1 MSSVAEMPR
10 MQATYNEQIKPA
22 LKDELGLSSI
32 MAVPKIEK
40 IVINMGVGEA
50 TQNKRSL
57 EDAVYTLETI
67 TGQKPVTTLAK
78 AAISNFRLREGVP
91 VGCKVTL
98 RGKKMWEYLD
108 RLVSVALPRVKDFKG
123 VSKKA
128 FDGRGNYTLGLKE
141 NIVFLEVD
149 RDKVSQIQ
157 GMDITICTTADN
169 NADSK
174 LLLEKL
180 GMPFKK

>member
-1 MSSVAEMPR
+1 MSTVVEKPR
-10 MQATYNEQIKPA
+10 MQVTYEDQIKPA

-40 IVINMGVGEA
+40 IVLNMGVGEA
-50 TQNKRSL
+50 TQNKRSI
-57 EDAVYTLETI
+57 EDAVYTLEAI
-67 TGQKPVTTLAK
+67 TGQKAVITTAK
-78 AAISNFRLREGVP
+78 QAISNFRLREGMP

-98 RGKKMWEYLD
+98 RGKKMWEFLD
-108 RLVSVALPRVKDFKG
+108 RLVSISLPRVKDFKG

-141 NIVFLEVD
+141 NIVFLEVN
-149 RDKVSQIQ
+149 RDKIAQIQ
-157 GMDITICTTADN
+157 GMDICIVTTASN
-169 NADSK
+169 NDDSK